1 MENDKEFQ
9 VTIAYQN
16 NKYEDVKFSDTLN
29 LDISASTPVENL
41 VEEKKEISDQQVS
54 RQSKRINKQQVV
66 DIKAEAEKEAVRVQA
81 QKDAEEKRIQEEKAL
96 KAALEE
102 EEE

>member
-29 LDISASTPVENL
+29 LDISASAPVENL
-41 VEEKKEISDQQVS
+41 VEEKKEIS
-54 RQSKRINKQQVV
+54 N
-66 DIKAEAEKEAVRVQA
+66 
-81 QKDAEEKRIQEEKAL
+81 
-96 KAALEE
+96 
-102 EEE
+102 